1 MAENTKLEVD
11 ATGLA
16 AGDGQNE
23 MKHKYLY
30 VSWVCFVHLQN
41 LCVQKRKVS
50 YIYAR
55 SKLGKVPII

>member
-23 MKHKYLY
+23 VKQKYLY
-30 VSWVCFVHLQN
+30 VSWVCFVHLQKP
-41 LCVQKRKVS
+41 LCTKEENVIHLCKK
-50 YIYAR
+50 
-55 SKLGKVPII
+55 